1 LVVCG
6 LKYMY
11 ATGSCC
17 FCTIL
22 GSWELW
28 DRLTK
33 GKKHLSPR
41 RLHVP
46 IVDKA
51 DQLLDRDGASFDCF
65 CENKA
70 LFEGVSVSVLDA
82 TEEL

>member
-1 LVVCG
+1 MPLVPAASARSWG
-6 LKYMY
+6 
-11 ATGSCC
+11 AGS
-17 FCTIL
+17 FGI
-22 GSWELW
+22 
-28 DRLTK
+28 RLTK

-82 TEEL
+82 TDEL